1 MSISTILQQWFS
13 TSPAHGVRRIGQAK
27 SLFARLFWS
36 YNSWIF
42 TILMCCFIHT
52 VIMQYSAHPTK
63 IQLTLRPYRYPE
75 HFPAIT
81 FCKKQQHIVTHFQSR
96 KNLILGNVNPL
107 KDDGFVSDDRKPG
120 LPGYEN
126 SSKIGEQEY
135 RKIVAAY
142 MERILAAQ
150 VSGERHP
157 LVKSGFQ
164 LDDLLITCIFNKHL
178 CYRNLTQI
186 FHPNYGNCY
195 TFDHYQHVQN
205 EEINDIRYDWSMN
218 DDNGDKKYN
227 LYLEIYL
234 HQKDYIEYLD
244 QRAALRLFVHRKQ
257 EIPMLSETSLLLRP
271 NKYTELS
278 FLPRVMSFSRRCRN
292 DSTAEMKRF
301 FRTQQARY
309 TQPLCFKLCE
319 HRFIIARCQCIEQTF
334 AVFYQF
340 FSDQSSRSNI
350 TLCSI
355 NDPCLVSR
363 GYFSK
368 LNDSNS

>member
-1 MSISTILQQWFS
+1 MSISELVQYWFLN
-13 TSPAHGVRRIGQAK
+13 SPAHGIRRIGQAK
-27 SLFARLFWS
+27 TLPARLFWGLS
-36 YNSWIF
+36 SWIF
-42 TILMCCFIHT
+42 TILMSCFIYI
-52 VIMQYSAHPTK
+52 VIMQYMAHPTK
-63 IQLTLRPYRYPE
+63 IQLALRPYRYLE

-81 FCKKQQHIVTHFQSR
+81 FC
-96 KNLILGNVNPL
+96 NVNPL
-107 KDDGFVSDDRKPG
+107 RDDGFVSDDRKPG
-120 LPGYEN
+120 LPGYDN

-135 RKIVAAY
+135 RKIIAAY

-157 LVKSGFQ
+157 LVKSGYR

-195 TFDHYQHVQN
+195 TFDHRQHVQK
-205 EEINDIRYDWSMN
+205 EQIDDIRYDWSIN
-218 DDNGDKKYN
+218 DDNGDKSYK
-227 LYLEIYL
+227 LFLEIYL
-234 HQKDYIEYLD
+234 HQKEYIEFLD
-244 QRAALRLFVHRKQ
+244 QRAALRLFLHRKQ

-278 FLPRVMSFSRRCRN
+278 FLPRVMSFSRQCRN
-292 DSTAEMKRF
+292 DSTPEMKQIF
-301 FRTQQARY
+301 LTQQIRY

-319 HRFIIARCQCIEQTF
+319 YRFIIKRCRCIEQTF

-340 FSDQSSRSNI
+340 FNDDFLKSNI
-350 TLCSI
+350 SLCSI
-355 NDPCLVSR
+355 NDPCVLSR

-368 LNDSNS
+368 